1 MPISARPAGVV
12 DRAKAVALPLSVVNR
27 PLSSSASLSR
37 HPRRRGSCATTTA
50 WRGRLLRSSL
60 MGRHGS
66 PQQFLRQWQWWCD
79 GARIGVSAAD
89 GRERRCCSSGTT
101 KVHRGKQ
108 TPTHEL
114 ASEKRH
120 GRSGIWAMH
129 CAGGLVAMIQGR
141 HGLLRPRGPRICVSR
156 HPHARAAGRLDL
168 EGDAW
173 SRGRR
178 SASSGVGASGRY
190 DGGSHLRA
198 GPTLRNGRAG
208 GAGEARTAA
217 TVGRNVEWRP
227 GGGRAEHELLSAGFD
242 MVLKLWDLRKPPLHQ
257 GKSGATS
264 GTHKALREFRGHIP
278 PPAASHAF
286 PKLKN
291 ITRPRFLGP
300 TGAAIAVCGDTTHH
314 LTLFD
319 TSGATITS
327 RGLLDDYATSV
338 IQVSE
343 GGDGNG
349 VSVAVAEASGRIKIL
364 RAASYS

>member
-1 MPISARPAGVV
+1 MVKGVAVRRPAGS
-12 DRAKAVALPLSVVNR
+12 ALIAAATTEGHIFVLD
-27 PLSSSASLSR
+27 
-37 HPRRRGSCATTTA
+37 PRCATGA
-50 WRGRLLRSSL
+50 REGVVLRSA
-60 MGRHGS
+60 H
-66 PQQFLRQWQWWCD
+66 
-79 GARIGVSAAD
+79 
-89 GRERRCCSSGTT
+89 
-101 KVHRGKQ
+101 
-108 TPTHEL
+108 
-114 ASEKRH
+114 
-120 GRSGIWAMH
+120 
-129 CAGGLVAMIQGR
+129 
-141 HGLLRPRGPRICVSR
+141 
-156 HPHARAAGRLDL
+156 
-168 EGDAW
+168 
-173 SRGRR
+173 
-178 SASSGVGASGRY
+178 GVG
-190 DGGSHLRA
+190 
-198 GPTLRNGRAG
+198 NG
-208 GAGEARTAA
+208 GACS
-217 TVGRNVEWRP
+217 VEWRP